1 MRAAIAATR
10 FGLGAKPGEIAAARG
25 DPAGF
30 LRSQIRLSGA
40 DQPQAHPESSA
51 ARLLELREFQQD
63 RRQARQPGASAPV
76 QGANQSPAMAA
87 QGEGPPG
94 AMAAGAPPGQAIPDA
109 RDPVQIAGRMI
120 RRNAGLDFVARAQM
134 AATTDAGFRERWAL
148 FWCNHFTVSAVKLV
162 TAVLVGPYEA
172 EAIRPNVFGR
182 FEQLLTAASLHPGM
196 LLYLDQAQSVGP
208 NSMGAGYVRA
218 RLGGGGLNENLAREI
233 LELHTVGLEAHY
245 SQADVTE
252 FARAMTGWS
261 VGGLR
266 ESPERQGHTVFRQA
280 VHEPGPRTIMGTTYP
295 DTGSNQAG
303 AVLHDLARSPH
314 TAHHLAFKI
323 ARHFVADDPPP
334 ALVSQLEQAYL
345 SSGGRLDR
353 VAEALI
359 AAPEAWEPAPR
370 KFKTPY
376 EFLVSSWRAA
386 GTGPQNLQTLG
397 PTLNSMGQQPFSAP
411 SPKGWAEE
419 AGQWAAPDALIRR
432 MTWAD
437 AFATSTVADRD
448 PMTMAHEALGARLND
463 NTATAI
469 SRAESRAEGMAI
481 LLMSPEFQ
489 RR

>member
-1 MRAAIAATR
+1 MTTSERDVRAAIAATR
-10 FGLGAKPGEIAAARG
+10 FGLGAKPGEITAARG

-30 LRSQIRLSGA
+30 LRDQIRAVGA

-51 ARLLELREFQQD
+51 DRLLELREFQQD
-63 RRQARQPGASAPV
+63 RRQARQDSPPP
-76 QGANQSPAMAA
+76 PAMAA
-87 QGEGPPG
+87 T
-94 AMAAGAPPGQAIPDA
+94 AVAGQAVPDE
-109 RDPVQIAGRMI
+109 RDPVRIAGRLI
-120 RRNAGLDFVARAQM
+120 RRNAGLDFVSRAQL
-134 AATTDAGFRERWAL
+134 AAATDAGFRERWTL
-148 FWCNHFTVSAVKLV
+148 FWCNHFTVSAAKGLV
-162 TAVLVGPYEA
+162 TAVLVGPYEG
-172 EAIRPNVFGR
+172 EAIRPNVFGT

-245 SQADVTE
+245 TQADVTE

-266 ESPERQGHTVFRQA
+266 EASDRQGHTLFRQA
-280 VHEPGPRTIMGTTYP
+280 VHEPGPRTIMGITYP

-359 AAPEAWEPAPR
+359 AAPEAWAPAPQ

-386 GTGPQNLQTLG
+386 GTGPQNLQALG

-419 AGQWAAPDALIRR
+419 AAQWAAPDALIRR

-448 PMTMAHEALGARLND
+448 PMAMAHEALGARLND

-469 SRAESRAEGMAI
+469 GRAESRAEGMAI